1 MQRVLS
7 DDERIDW
14 LRLARTDGIGPAT
27 FHRLLRTYE
36 TPKAAIAAAPEIA
49 RRAGR
54 ASMTLHTQADAEK
67 ELKALKKRG
76 ARLLASSEPG
86 FPKLLTQID
95 PPPPIIAVQGNIA
108 LFEKP
113 AIAIVGS
120 RNASAAGLRMARELA
135 EELSAKGYLVVSG
148 LARGIDGA
156 AHKASME
163 GGTAAVLAGG
173 LDHIYPQEHA
183 SLYEAIAERG
193 ILISENAFGTNAN
206 ARDFPRRNRL
216 VSGLSLGVVVVEAA
230 LQSGSLITAR
240 TALEQNREVM
250 AVPASPLD
258 PRSRGTNDLIRQGAT
273 LVENAEDIIRAIAAP
288 EFDMP
293 LLRARPSKPR
303 ATHPAPEETLLAPAD
318 LSDQIRALLSAAPVA
333 IDEIVRQT
341 GAPASEVSAAI
352 LELELAGLAIST
364 PGGGVAAGSR
374 QARRWSSQTLHRAQ
388 SLDAGGQNHDLRRH
402 QLRLLGQLGE
412 VAEHIMYVARRG

>member
-1 MQRVLS
+1 MQAALS
-7 DDERIDW
+7 DEERIDW
-14 LRLARTDGIGPAT
+14 LRLARTDGIGPTT
-27 FHRLLRTYE
+27 FHRLLRTYGSA
-36 TPKAAIAAAPEIA
+36 KVALAAAPEIA
-49 RRAGR
+49 KRAGR
-54 ASMTLHTQADAEK
+54 ASIQVHSMADAEV

-76 ARLLASSEPG
+76 ARLLASCEPD
-86 FPKLLTQID
+86 FPKLLAQID
-95 PPPPIIAVQGNIA
+95 PPPPLIAVQGDLA
-108 LFEKP
+108 LFMKP

-135 EELSAKGYLVVSG
+135 EELSAKNYLIVSG

-156 AHKASME
+156 AHKAALE

-183 SLYEAIAERG
+183 GLYDAIAERG
-193 ILISENAFGTNAN
+193 LLISENAFGANAN

-258 PRSRGTNDLIRQGAT
+258 PRSRGGNDLIKQGAT
-273 LVENAEDIIRAIAAP
+273 LIENADDVIRAISAP

-293 LLRARPSKPR
+293 LMRSRTPLARTQR
-303 ATHPAPEETLLAPAD
+303 TAPAD
-318 LSDQIRALLSAAPVA
+318 ALTDATGLAEQIRAMLSAAPVA
-333 IDEIVRQT
+333 IDELVRQT
-341 GAPASEVSAAI
+341 GASAAEVSAAV
-352 LELELAGLAIST
+352 LELEMAGFAVSV
-364 PGGGVAAGSR
+364 PGGGVAAG
-374 QARRWSSQTLHRAQ
+374 
-388 SLDAGGQNHDLRRH
+388 
-402 QLRLLGQLGE
+402 
-412 VAEHIMYVARRG
+412 

>member
-1 MQRVLS
+1 MQIALS
-7 DDERIDW
+7 DEERIDW
-14 LRLARTDGIGPAT
+14 LRLARTDGIGPTT
-27 FHRLLRTYE
+27 FHRLLRTYGSAKVAL
-36 TPKAAIAAAPEIA
+36 TAAPEIA
-49 RRAGR
+49 KRGGR
-54 ASMTLHTQADAEK
+54 SSMKVHSEADAEA

-76 ARLLASSEPG
+76 ARMLASCEPD
-86 FPKLLTQID
+86 FPALLNQID
-95 PPPPIIAVQGNIA
+95 PPPPLIAIQGDLT
-108 LFEKP
+108 LFKKP

-120 RNASAAGLRMARELA
+120 RNASAAGLRMARELTA
-135 EELSAKGYLVVSG
+135 DLSAKGYLIVSG

-156 AHKASME
+156 AHKAALD

-183 SLYEAIAERG
+183 GLYEAIAERG
-193 ILISENAFGTNAN
+193 ILISENAFGATAS

-216 VSGLSLGVVVVEAA
+216 VSGLSLGVVVIEAA

-258 PRSRGTNDLIRQGAT
+258 PRARGANDLIKQGAT
-273 LVENAEDIIRAIAAP
+273 LVENAEDIIRAISAP

-293 LLRARPSKPR
+293 LLRARQ
-303 ATHPAPEETLLAPAD
+303 PAAQSRTQANEETLLAAAD

-341 GAPASEVSAAI
+341 GASAAEVSAAI
-352 LELELAGLAIST
+352 LELELAGLAVAT
-364 PGGGVAAGSR
+364 PGGGVAAG
-374 QARRWSSQTLHRAQ
+374 
-388 SLDAGGQNHDLRRH
+388 
-402 QLRLLGQLGE
+402 
-412 VAEHIMYVARRG
+412 